1 MIRILGL
8 IFISEDEFLEIIRTT
23 ISYLKTK
30 CDLKD
35 REIAALRRPTREVGQ
50 Q

>member
-8 IFISEDEFLEIIRTT
+8 VLMGEEELLQMIHTT
-23 ISYLKTK
+23 ISYLKTE

-35 REIAALRRPTREVGQ
+35 REIAALRLRRKEVVSE
-50 Q
+50 

>member
-8 IFISEDEFLEIIRTT
+8 VLMGEEELLQMIHTT
-23 ISYLKTK
+23 ISYLKTE
-30 CDLKD
+30 CDLKN